1 MLDLKTVTHE
11 DFAACLKQTFTID
24 DGVHGTVE
32 IELVEV
38 ECRDNV
44 APEAASRRRFSILFL
59 GAPEP
64 LLAQGIYRLRHA
76 HLGVMELFLVPV
88 GPDPKG
94 MRYEAVFT

>member
-11 DFAACLKQTFTID
+11 DFAACLNQTFTID
-24 DGVHGTVE
+24 DEAQGAVE

-38 ECRDNV
+38 ECQGNV
-44 APEAASRRRFSILFL
+44 ALEAQGRPRFSILFL

-64 LLAQGIYRLRHA
+64 LLAQGIYRLRHSQ
-76 HLGVMELFLVPV
+76 LGVMELFLVPV
-88 GPDPKG
+88 GPDQKG